1 MVEPEIIDIGSLS
14 EMDNISSHGGGS
26 RRSVN
31 FGGGLELLMND
42 KLKNSEKSVSKDID
56 LADLNDL
63 EDELNELSDATTFNK
78 KSSRDMKSDLFGG
91 SFKIGGGGGGGGS
104 NSYNDDGYDSGNDER
119 DGPKYNI
126 NIGAS
131 TATTDDDKK
140 TWDGFGKFNNVP
152 INPDINVD
160 PQPQLSKEEL
170 LREKFKLLQKLEDLK
185 KKGVRLTKEYTMES
199 SLLEM
204 KGEYETH
211 LEEREKKN
219 SIKFQQKMLLA
230 AITGI
235 EFLNNRFDPFD
246 LKLDGWSE
254 QVNENIDDYDEIFA
268 ELHEKY
274 KSKAKMAPELKL
286 LFQLGGS
293 AIMLHMTNTMFKSAM
308 PGMDDI
314 MRQNPELMQQFTQA
328 AVNTMSQNKP
338 GFGNF
343 MGDIMGGGGNNV
355 GGSGGGLGGILGGLG
370 GMMGGI
376 GASQPPPNTFNNQ
389 RPPPA
394 PVATKGPNSIPPPR
408 RPGDVSNRPDL
419 NIGRGNNDM
428 FNGVNLN
435 AESYGN
441 PNQQSMPERS
451 VRPPPQQSNQ
461 SQNQPR
467 AEMKGPSDISS
478 ILSGLKTK
486 TINIQNPPAEDK
498 GSTISISEL
507 KELQNDN
514 MPSKSKRKQKSE
526 RNTISLDI

>member
-1 MVEPEIIDIGSLS
+1 MGEPEIIDIGSLS
-14 EMDNISSHGGGS
+14 EIEINPSGGS
-26 RRSVN
+26 NRRSVN

-42 KLKNSEKSVSKDID
+42 KLKNNEKSTSKEID
-56 LADLNDL
+56 LEDLNDL
-63 EDELNELSDATTFNK
+63 ENELNDLSGDIEYNSK
-78 KSSRDMKSDLFGG
+78 KSSKSMKSDLFGG
-91 SFKIGGGGGGGGS
+91 SFKLGG
-104 NSYNDDGYDSGNDER
+104 NNDNGYDSGNDER
-119 DGPKYNI
+119 ESFGGPKI
-126 NIGAS
+126 SIGAS
-131 TATTDDDKK
+131 TAATDDDKK

-152 INPDINVD
+152 INPDVSVD

-170 LREKFKLLQKLEDLK
+170 LREKFKLLQKLEDIK
-185 KKGVRLTKEYTMES
+185 KKGVRLTKEYNMES

-219 SIKFQQKMLLA
+219 SIKFQQKLLLT
-230 AITGI
+230 AITGL

-254 QVNENIDDYDEIFA
+254 QINENIDDYDEIFA

-274 KSKAKMAPELKL
+274 RSKAKMSPELKL

-328 AVNTMSQNKP
+328 AVNTMSQSKP
-338 GFGNF
+338 NFGNF
-343 MGDIMGGGGNNV
+343 MGDIMGGNN
-355 GGSGGGLGGILGGLG
+355 GGGILGGLG
-370 GMMGGI
+370 GLMGNQ
-376 GASQPPPNTFNNQ
+376 GAQQIPSNFNNQ
-389 RPPPA
+389 RPPP
-394 PVATKGPNSIPPPR
+394 PVATKGPNSVPPPR
-408 RPGDVSNRPDL
+408 REGDVSNRPDL

-428 FNGVNLN
+428 FNGVNLSG
-435 AESYGN
+435 ESYGN
-441 PNQQSMPERS
+441 ANHQSTTNVQERS
-451 VRPPPQQSNQ
+451 VRPPSGQMQQ
-461 SQNQPR
+461 SQNNQSSR

-486 TINIQNPPAEDK
+486 TINIQNQPADDK
-498 GSTISISEL
+498 GSAISISEL

-514 MPSKSKRKQKSE
+514 LPSKSKRRQKSDK
-526 RNTISLDI
+526 NTISLDI